1 MLCPTQIKLT
11 VKKYD
16 YLHVYKLTTYLVSLI
31 INNDAYISVLPISP
45 GGSGEHTYLPK
56 KTGIFSVNIVRN
68 EHIFV
73 LQKRLGKMSSRE
85 KV

>member
-45 GGSGEHTYLPK
+45 GG
-56 KTGIFSVNIVRN
+56 FRRA
-68 EHIFV
+68 HISPEEDWDF
-73 LQKRLGKMSSRE
+73 LGKYC
-85 KV
+85 